1 MVKDFYAKS
10 VEYEWNRLTKDAY
23 HSLEFSTTLFF
34 LKKYLPKRGLILD
47 AGGGPGRY
55 TIELAKN
62 GYDIILYDLV
72 KENLDFATKRIKKE
86 KVESKVKDIV
96 QGDIKDLSKFKEN
109 TFDAVLCLGGPLSHI
124 KGEKQRSRAVSEL
137 IRVAKP
143 RAPIFVSVFG
153 KFGKLM
159 RGPRYWPEKIRD
171 SRFFFNLVNRGEN
184 TSWKEKYTAHYF
196 TPEEIKGLFEKNN
209 FEILTLAGLEGLGS
223 CYTKEINKLSKDE
236 KAWENWLK
244 AHYKLLTH
252 PVVAG
257 MSVHM
262 LLVGRK
268 ISRNTN
274 FLI

>member
-10 VEYEWNRLTKDAY
+10 VKYEWNRLTKDAY
-23 HSLEFSTTLFF
+23 HNLEFSTTLFF

-55 TIELAKN
+55 TIELAKK

-96 QGDIKDLSKFKEN
+96 QGDIRDLSRFKDN

-143 RAPIFVSVFG
+143 RAPIFVSIFG

-171 SRFFFNLVNRGEN
+171 SRFFFNLVNKGEN

-209 FEILTLAGLEGLGS
+209 SEILTLAGLEGLGS
-223 CYTKEINKLSKDE
+223 CYTEEINKLSKD
-236 KAWENWLK
+236 KKTWENWLK
-244 AHYKLLTH
+244 AHYKLCTH

-268 ISRNTN
+268 VK
-274 FLI
+274 